1 MKTVFGIVVA
11 FATMLLSAH
20 TGFAQGKFSLSI
32 SGAPTYSYSNVRRDV
47 LVLGIGGSPVLLPD
61 FTTKTK
67 GYGYTVG
74 VMGRYE
80 FVPRWSVST
89 GVWMSYNRTE
99 PPNFP
104 PNTPG
109 DLLVGQSHSHH
120 YQVPLLVNFQSSTR
134 RLSPY
139 FSAGVLLNFRSP
151 TYLNIG
157 NNQELSLRLDRNDI
171 TVVPTVGV
179 GAIYRITNHL
189 SLAVQPTFNYYL
201 PQGTY
206 SSYFS
211 GRASLQTQVFYTF

>member
-1 MKTVFGIVVA
+1 MKTVVSIVAA
-11 FATMLLSAH
+11 FVTVSFFACNS
-20 TGFAQGKFSLSI
+20 FAQGKFSLSI
-32 SGAPTYSYSNVRRDV
+32 SGAPAYSYSNVRRDV
-47 LVLGIGGSPVLLPD
+47 LVLGIGGSPILLPD

-74 VMGRYE
+74 VMGKYE

-89 GVWMSYNRTE
+89 GIWMSYNRTE
-99 PPNFP
+99 PPAYQS
-104 PNTPG
+104 NTPG
-109 DLLVGQSHSHH
+109 DPLVGQSRSHH
-120 YQVPLLVNFQSSTR
+120 YQVPLLINFQSSAR